1 MWKWLLPVIY
11 HSCKAEDVL
20 NSPLQVFIKQ
30 QSADAIFPVNVSTV
44 VICLDTE
51 IRLREVHVD
60 KCYEYSD
67 PKDCFATLKNTWKPA
82 Y

>member
-1 MWKWLLPVIY
+1 MCKLLLPVIY
-11 HSCKAEDVL
+11 HSCKAEDGL

-51 IRLREVHVD
+51 ISLREVHVV
-60 KCYEYSD
+60 KCYEYSG
-67 PKDCFATLKNTWKPA
+67 PKDCFVTLKNT
-82 Y
+82 